1 MTDVL
6 GFARN
11 LRDRGRRMLAGGGF
25 FFGRPLVLLQS
36 DDWGRVGVR
45 DREGFAEL
53 HANGIA
59 LGENPY
65 DFYSL
70 ETAEDLNALSELL
83 QRHSDSIGRSP
94 CVVMNFVLA
103 NVDFERCLRDDSSK
117 LHFRLLRHG
126 LPENWN
132 RPLLL
137 EAYRAGIRDGV
148 FYPALH
154 GLSHFCQRAMECLA
168 HDELRRDLLRRLW
181 KAGTPYIYW
190 RMPWIG
196 YEYWSAHSGF
206 LPAAEQDHL
215 VDQGAAAFI
224 DLFGVPPVSA
234 CAPGYRANRNTHSAW
249 GRSGV
254 RVAQNGS
261 GSWQPPQ
268 IDEFGILHLHRNVDF
283 EPAVHVDFSVERCL
297 ARCEESFARRLPA
310 VISVHSINFHSS
322 LRNYRGATLQ
332 ALDELLHALDDRH
345 PDLLYVHDQDMR
357 EIVERS
363 GYESARQWVPVP
375 YQQSWR
381 PGVVVGAS

>member
-6 GFARN
+6 EFARN
-11 LRDRGRRMLAGGGF
+11 LRDRGRRLFAGGGF
-25 FFGRPLVLLQS
+25 FFDRPLVLLHS

-45 DREGFAEL
+45 DSEGFADL
-53 HANGIA
+53 QANGIA

-70 ETAEDLNALSELL
+70 ETAEDVNALRELL

-103 NVDFERCLRDDSSK
+103 NIDFERCLRDDSSQ
-117 LHFRLLRHG
+117 LHFRLLKNG

-137 EAYRAGIRDGV
+137 EAYREGIGDGV

-154 GLSHFCQRAMECLA
+154 GLSHFCQRAVERVTN
-168 HDELRRDLLRRLW
+168 DELRRELLRTLW

-196 YEYWSAHSGF
+196 YEYWSPHSGF
-206 LPAAEQDHL
+206 LSAAEQDNL
-215 VDQGAAAFI
+215 IDKGVEAFM
-224 DLFGVPPVSA
+224 DLFGVRPASA
-234 CAPGYRANRNTHSAW
+234 CAPGYRANRSTHSAW
-249 GRSGV
+249 GRNGV

-261 GSWQPPQ
+261 GCWQPPH

-283 EPAVHVDFSVERCL
+283 EPAVHMDFSVEHCL
-297 ARCEESFARRLPA
+297 TQCEESFARRLPA

-322 LRNYRGATLQ
+322 LRGFRGASLQ
-332 ALDELLHALDDRH
+332 ALDELLCALEARH
-345 PDLLYVHDQDMR
+345 PDLLYVNDEDMS

-363 GYESARQWVPVP
+363 GYESSNEWIPVSH
-375 YQQSWR
+375 QQSRR
-381 PGVVVGAS
+381 PGAVVGAS